1 MTGFIIFSAL
11 FGLNVWCASIG
22 MKKRRWA
29 DLVMHGFLAL
39 HFSILSGA
47 QWLTMGGVE

>member
-1 MTGFIIFSAL
+1 MIGFFIFSICLGVNIWSAAL
-11 FGLNVWCASIG
+11 AVR
-22 MKKRRWA
+22 KRRWSDA
-29 DLVMHGFLAL
+29 TLNGFLAL